1 MICIHFPYYNI
12 IMIGYILIKCNI
24 NYDILLLYYTS
35 KEKKYIYINI
45 YIYKFIYKIT
55 IIKKKKKKKK
65 TTIIINMWVYRF
77 LKFHFNLLVKL

>member
-1 MICIHFPYYNI
+1 
-12 IMIGYILIKCNI
+12 MIGYILIKCNI

-55 IIKKKKKKKK
+55 IIISININQIDIKF
-65 TTIIINMWVYRF
+65 IILLIN
-77 LKFHFNLLVKL
+77 

>member
-55 IIKKKKKKKK
+55 IIKKKKKDY
-65 TTIIINMWVYRF
+65 N
-77 LKFHFNLLVKL
+77 NN